1 MKRPTA
7 NYIIDM
13 GMGVFFIL
21 AALTGILKFQAIPRF
36 LVRYNIYLPTYA
48 ITAIHKWAGLLLAG
62 SALAHL
68 ILHWKWL
75 VRTTKSTFQSQSN
88 QSGERRFRS

>member
-1 MKRPTA
+1 MA
-7 NYIIDM
+7 IC
-13 GMGVFFIL
+13 FIL

-36 LVRYNIYLPTYA
+36 FVRYNIFLPTYA
-48 ITAIHKWAGLLLAG
+48 ITTVHKWAGLTLAG

-75 VRTTKSTFQSQSN
+75 VRTTKSVLEKKTRGDVHAQ
-88 QSGERRFRS
+88 EIR